1 MGGFTCTLKIS
12 TRYKPAELFEM
23 LRSNLPFV
31 TGVGDPDPRFPRTL
45 FTTQE
50 ALQIDVGEAINPAIQ
65 EEMYGFHPTVTVHFE
80 LDKDLNDDRYDVGQS
95 NVMRGL
101 DWLVNHIEGDM
112 VYLVNYATPALLRR
126 GREIWLDRKDTYWG
140 ERLPL
145 LTFPYEWK
153 KLS

>member
-1 MGGFTCTLKIS
+1 
-12 TRYKPAELFEM
+12 
-23 LRSNLPFV
+23 
-31 TGVGDPDPRFPRTL
+31 
-45 FTTQE
+45 
-50 ALQIDVGEAINPAIQ
+50 
-65 EEMYGFHPTVTVHFE
+65 MYGFHPTVTVHFE